1 MLQGQLATGD
11 DDGVIKLW
19 DPRAWGSAKGKEP
32 VREYRHHWEYIS
44 DLLFEEERRQLLTTR
59 CVSSRSQR
67 AMLSVSS
74 ANARIS
80 SPLDSSCGIDENFLS
95 GDGTVSVIDVRS
107 NKPAPLHVSEDQE
120 DELLSIVAL
129 KG

>member
-1 MLQGQLATGD
+1 MSLTAGCIVAPNESFQLTMYIRLVSGLNPETGATIAEHAEAHSSPINRICTLLQGQIATGD

-59 CVSSRSQR
+59 
-67 AMLSVSS
+67 
-74 ANARIS
+74 
-80 SPLDSSCGIDENFLS
+80 
-95 GDGTVSVIDVRS
+95 
-107 NKPAPLHVSEDQE
+107 
-120 DELLSIVAL
+120 
-129 KG
+129 